1 VLRVVGSEM
10 TLAQLRP
17 ALSQCYTDSE
27 TQAIASCLVG
37 KHRVDLGTTLS
48 SSALRHGADSEA
60 ALAVA

>member
-1 VLRVVGSEM
+1 M
-10 TLAQLRP
+10 TLGQLRP

-60 ALAVA
+60 VLAVA